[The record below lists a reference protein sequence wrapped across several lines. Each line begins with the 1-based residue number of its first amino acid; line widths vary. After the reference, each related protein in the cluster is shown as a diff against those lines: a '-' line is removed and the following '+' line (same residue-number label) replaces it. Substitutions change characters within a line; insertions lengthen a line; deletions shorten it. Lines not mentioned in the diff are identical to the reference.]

1 MATQKLTKAAVE
13 RIKAPDPSGKQVI
26 HWDAE
31 LRGFGVLAS
40 GTTSARSYVAQRRMP
55 DGRTRRITVGAVGEF
70 ERVEDARRKA
80 GGLLVGL
87 REGRDPK
94 AERRKAAA
102 RDRTLGAWVDLYLAS
117 RKSLSPRSIE
127 EYRRS
132 VARHLEAWL
141 DRPLREITPDSV
153 EEKHAAV
160 GKGAGPAA
168 ANSAMRALRA
178 VWNYALDRDGALP
191 ANPVRRLKG
200 DGWFPTPPRTRSV
213 RADDLAIFFKAVDEL
228 PNRTAADY
236 LKLLLFTGMRRREAA
251 GLRWDEIDFATKVI
265 RLPATR
271 TKSGKKLDLPMSSF
285 VRDLLVARRGLGND
299 NGWAFGSRSRSGHL
313 EEPKFALD
321 QVGKATGITVSAHD
335 LRRSYLTVAE
345 ATDISPLALK
355 ALVNH
360 APPSGDVTSGY
371 IQMTTERLREPAQ
384 RVCDRMMELCGIA
397 APEGVARIG
406 EHATA

>member
-1 MATQKLTKAAVE
+1 MATAKLTKAAVE
-13 RIKAPDPSGKQVI
+13 RIEAPDPSGKQMI

-40 GTTSARSYVAQRRMP
+40 GTTTAKSYIAQRRLP
-55 DGRTRRITVGAVGEF
+55 DGRSRRVTVGAVGEF
-70 ERVEDARRKA
+70 EKVEDARRKA
-80 GGLLVGL
+80 GSLLAGL
-87 REGRDPK
+87 REGKDPK

-102 RDRTLGAWVDLYLAS
+102 RDRTLRAWVDLYLAS

-127 EYRRS
+127 EYKRS
-132 VARHLEAWL
+132 VARHLDAWL
-141 DRPLREITPDSV
+141 DRPLREITPDMV
-153 EEKHAAV
+153 EERHAAI

-178 VWNYALDRDGALP
+178 VWNFALDRDGSLA

-213 RADDLAIFFKAVDEL
+213 RADQLAAFYKAVDEL
-228 PNRTAADY
+228 PNRTAGDY
-236 LKLLLFTGMRRREAA
+236 LKVLLFTGLRRREAA
-251 GLRWDEIDFATKVI
+251 GLRWDEVDLATKVI

-271 TKSGKKLDLPMSSF
+271 TKAGRKLDLPLSSV
-285 VRDLLVARRGLGND
+285 VRDLLIARRAIGND
-299 NGWAFGSRSRSGHL
+299 GGWVFGADSRSGHL

-321 QVGKATGITVSAHD
+321 QVAQATGIKVSAHD
-335 LRRSYLTVAE
+335 LRRSYVTIAE
-345 ATDISPLALK
+345 AADISPIALK
-355 ALVNH
+355 AMLNH

-371 IQMTTERLREPAQ
+371 IQLTTERVREPVQ

-397 APEGVARIG
+397 VPEGIERIG
-406 EHATA
+406 ERA